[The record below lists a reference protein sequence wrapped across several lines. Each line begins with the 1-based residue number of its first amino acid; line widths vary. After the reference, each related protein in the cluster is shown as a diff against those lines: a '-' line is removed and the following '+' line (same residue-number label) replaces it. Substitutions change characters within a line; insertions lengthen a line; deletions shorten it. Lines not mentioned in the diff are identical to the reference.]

1 MRIHKYDGKRYVELG
16 ELYHLFKQCLIKADE
31 GTAPGW
37 MCGDNNEI
45 RAAQTTTVSRMFN
58 EIIADDLE
66 TLDTPE
72 KIQKYQQKI
81 KLEFLENR
89 YVIATTDNEGKE
101 LYLQDFCDKVV
112 EGEETPVFTSDWRFT
127 WFFDDF
133 ADAYE
138 VAKDTKEA
146 VDGQLKVYIA
156 SAQRVFGGD
165 STEGKLLN
173 AIFNRGNVEV

>member
-16 ELYHLFKQCLIKADE
+16 ELYHLFKQCLVKADE

-37 MCGDNNEI
+37 MCGDNKDI
-45 RAAQTTTVSRMFN
+45 RAAQKVTVSHMFN
-58 EIIADDLE
+58 EIVAEDIE

-72 KIQKYQQKI
+72 KIQKYHRNI
-81 KLEFLENR
+81 KLEFLDNR

-156 SAQRVFGGD
+156 PALRVFGGD
-165 STEGKLLN
+165 STESKLLY
-173 AIFNRGNVEV
+173 AIFSRGNVEV

>member
-16 ELYHLFKQCLIKADE
+16 ELYHLFKQCIVKANE
-31 GTAPGW
+31 GTDCGW
-37 MCGDNNEI
+37 ICSDNKDI
-45 RAAQTTTVSRMFN
+45 RAAQAATVAHMFT
-58 EIIADDLE
+58 EITADDIE
-66 TLDTPE
+66 MLDTPE
-72 KIQKYQQKI
+72 KIHEYHQKI
-81 KLEFLENR
+81 KMEFLIER

-112 EGEETPVFTSDWRFT
+112 KGEETPVFTSDWRFT

-133 ADAYE
+133 AEAYE

-156 SAQRVFGGD
+156 PALRVFGGD
-165 STEGKLLN
+165 STKSKLLN
-173 AIFNRGNVEV
+173 ALFSRGNVEV